1 MIGTPLG
8 GGDPATFLAY
18 WAQTAGCSS
27 MQYSSST
34 KLVPAGSLS
43 VTGTTARL
51 GRVTLAFAPFCFSAG
66 SSQFLICPVRS
77 RQAV

>member
-1 MIGTPLG
+1 M
-8 GGDPATFLAY
+8 FLAY
-18 WAQTAGCSS
+18 CAQTAGCSA

-43 VTGTTARL
+43 VMGKTFRF

-66 SSQFLICPVRS
+66 SSQFVICPVKS